1 LFFVDLLVVV
11 TIYRSM
17 RTPTH
22 KPIRHHVLGVR
33 VTSELKEAI
42 EAAAA
47 VHEWS
52 VSHWLAMAAQ
62 ATLDAE
68 KHPRRPRGRPRKA
81 S

>member
-1 LFFVDLLVVV
+1 LFFVDLLVGV

-22 KPIRHHVLGVR
+22 KPVRHHVLGVR

-47 VHEWS
+47 TREWS
-52 VSHWLAMAAQ
+52 VSHWLSTAAQ
-62 ATLDAE
+62 SALDAE
-68 KHPRRPRGRPRKA
+68 KRRPRKTARRK
-81 S
+81 SN